1 MWSQTRD
8 NDNISM
14 IFADGTFGNAISGNF
29 QAFYRTSANRTM
41 RIKPD
46 EIIDVQ
52 ILQLTILASSGKTE
66 TLTVGLE
73 LKSPVTNA
81 TISETSTSIRA
92 NAPNIH
98 TQNRMI
104 QEKIIMY
111 IAFNPRNC
119 KSKITNRVRLVA

>member
-1 MWSQTRD
+1 
-8 NDNISM
+8 
-14 IFADGTFGNAISGNF
+14 
-29 QAFYRTSANRTM
+29 M

-46 EIIDVQ
+46 ETTDVQ
-52 ILQLTILASSGKTE
+52 IQLTILASPGKTE

-104 QEKIIMY
+104 C
-111 IAFNPRNC
+111 R
-119 KSKITNRVRLVA
+119 RRL